1 MSLSAVLAALKTI
14 LKIII
19 ASEAFKTLTAALL
32 DWLCARIAKTGEWLI
47 KRAQARKKKYID
59 DEDLFE

>member
-1 MSLSAVLAALKTI
+1 MSFLPAVKTI

-19 ASEAFKTLTAALL
+19 ASEAFKTLMAALL
-32 DWLCARIAKTGEWLI
+32 DWLCVQIGKLGEWLI
-47 KRAQARKKKYID
+47 KRTQERKKKYID

>member
-1 MSLSAVLAALKTI
+1 MSFLPAVKAI

-19 ASEAFKTLTAALL
+19 ASEAFKTLIAVLL
-32 DWLCARIAKTGEWLI
+32 DWLCVQIGKFGEWLI
-47 KRAQARKKKYID
+47 ERAQARKKKYID

>member
-19 ASEAFKTLTAALL
+19 ASEAFKTLMAALL
-32 DWLCARIAKTGEWLI
+32 DWLCVQIAKAGEWLI
-47 KRAQARKKKYID
+47 KKTQERKKKYID
-59 DEDLFE
+59 DDDLFE

>member
-1 MSLSAVLAALKTI
+1 MSFLPAVKTI

-19 ASEAFKTLTAALL
+19 ASEAFKTLMAALL

-47 KRAQARKKKYID
+47 KRAQARKKKYIA

>member
-1 MSLSAVLAALKTI
+1 MSFLTVLKTI

-19 ASEAFKTLTAALL
+19 ASEAFKTLMAVLL
-32 DWLCARIAKTGEWLI
+32 DWLSVQIGRFGEWLI
-47 KRAQARKKKYID
+47 ERAQRRKKKYID

>member
-1 MSLSAVLAALKTI
+1 MSFLPAVKTI

-19 ASEAFKTLTAALL
+19 ASEAFKTLMAVLL
-32 DWLCARIAKTGEWLI
+32 DWLCVQIGKLGEWLI

-59 DEDLFE
+59 DEDLFEN

>member
-1 MSLSAVLAALKTI
+1 MSFLPAVKTI

-19 ASEAFKTLTAALL
+19 ASEAFKTLMTALL
-32 DWLCARIAKTGEWLI
+32 DWLCVQIAKLGEWLI
-47 KRAQARKKKYID
+47 ERAQARKKKYID

>member
-1 MSLSAVLAALKTI
+1 MSFLPALKTI

-19 ASEAFKTLTAALL
+19 ASEAFKTLMAVLL

-47 KRAQARKKKYID
+47 KKTQKRKKKYID
-59 DEDLFE
+59 DDDLFE